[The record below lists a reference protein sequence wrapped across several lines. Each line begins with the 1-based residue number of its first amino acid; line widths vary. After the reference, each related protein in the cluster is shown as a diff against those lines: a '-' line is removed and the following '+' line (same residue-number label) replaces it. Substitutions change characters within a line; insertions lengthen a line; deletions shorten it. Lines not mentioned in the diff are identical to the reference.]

1 MTVKVE
7 KIEENKMKLTVTVSE
22 QQFNEALDE
31 AFKKVVKEV
40 NVQGFRK
47 GKLPRNI
54 FEQRFGVES
63 LYEEAINYLLPK
75 AYPEAVEE
83 AKIEPVAQPEIDVD
97 FENMGKNKPLTF
109 FATVVVKPD
118 VKLGQYKGIEVET
131 LSKDVTEEDID
142 SEIKKLLEQNAE
154 LIVKEAEAVLGD
166 TVVIDYEGFKDD
178 VAFDG
183 GKAENHSLVLGS
195 NSFIPGF
202 EEQLV
207 GIKPGESKTVNVK
220 FPDEYHSEELKGAD
234 AIFNVICHEVKTR
247 ELPELNDDF
256 VKELNRENINTLDE
270 LKADLKATLTTQ
282 KETAAKNHLIDQ
294 AIDKA
299 ANNAEVNIPQEM
311 IDSEADKML
320 QDAGQRL
327 EQQGINLELYLQYT
341 GSTKEGL
348 LEQFKGE
355 AVKRIRYSLTLE
367 QITKEEDFAVTEE
380 DINKEFEEISKM
392 YNISVEQVR
401 AAIPNTSEMEQEIK
415 NRKAVDFL
423 VENTVKL

>member
-7 KIEENKMKLTVTVSE
+7 KIEENKVKLTVTLSE
-22 QQFNEALDE
+22 EQFNKALDE

-47 GKLPRNI
+47 GKVPRKM

-63 LYEEAINYLLPK
+63 LYEEAINYLLPN

-97 FENMGKNKPLTF
+97 FENIGKDKPLTF

-118 VKLGQYKGIEVET
+118 VKLGQYKGLEVEEI
-131 LSKDVTEEDID
+131 SKDVTEEDID
-142 SEIKKLLEQNAE
+142 AEINKLLEQNAE
-154 LIVKEAEAVLGD
+154 LVIKETEAVLGD

-178 VAFDG
+178 VAFEG

-207 GIKPGESKTVNVK
+207 GIKPGQSKSINVK
-220 FPDEYHSEELKGAD
+220 FPEEYQSEELKGAD
-234 AIFNVICHEVKTR
+234 AKFNVVCHEVKTR
-247 ELPELNDDF
+247 ELPELNEDF
-256 VKELNRENINTLDE
+256 VKELNRENINTLEE
-270 LKADLKATLTTQ
+270 LKTDIKTNLINQ
-282 KETAAKNHLIDQ
+282 KETAAKNHLVDQ
-294 AIDKA
+294 VVEKA
-299 ANNAEVNIPQEM
+299 ATNAEITIPQEM
-311 IDSEADKML
+311 IDAEADKML
-320 QDAGQRL
+320 HDTSHRL

-380 DINKEFEEISKM
+380 DINKEFEQISKM
-392 YNISVEQVR
+392 YNISVEQVKE
-401 AAIPNTSEMEQEIK
+401 AIPNTSEMEQEIK
-415 NRKAVDFL
+415 SRKAVDFL
-423 VENTVKL
+423 VENSVKL